1 MGYISASEY
10 IYDRRYSVFEFP
22 CLIGRNAITALKS
35 RGFESYT
42 HSISD
47 RVKGIPRKQSLVA

>member
-10 IYDRRYSVFEFP
+10 AYDRHYSVFKFP
-22 CLIGRNAITALKS
+22 RLTGRNAIATLKS

-42 HSISD
+42 HSVSN
-47 RVKGIPRKQSLVA
+47 RVKGIP